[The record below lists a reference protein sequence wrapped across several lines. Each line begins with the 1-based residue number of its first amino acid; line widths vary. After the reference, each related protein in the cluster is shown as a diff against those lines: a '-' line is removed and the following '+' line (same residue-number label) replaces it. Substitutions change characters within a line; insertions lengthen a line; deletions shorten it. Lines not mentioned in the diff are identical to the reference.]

1 MVYLDFTGLNL
12 ARIDTLFSVNYFNK
26 TENPLGGRLPFR
38 EFGLAMGLVCL
49 CPTVETDKVEHDKRK
64 SQIEQIVESW
74 EDLISPSRSPDRS
87 FLRLRYSSSKGDK
100 DIIKDIDL
108 VMFASAVCPIGM

>member
-1 MVYLDFTGLNL
+1 M
-12 ARIDTLFSVNYFNK
+12 AHIDTLFHVNYFNK

-38 EFGLAMGLVCL
+38 EFGLAMGLACF
-49 CPTVETDKVEHDKRK
+49 CPTEETDKKEHDKRK

-74 EDLISPSRSPDRS
+74 EDFILPHSMLESPNRS
-87 FLRLRYSSSKGDK
+87 FLGLRHSSSKGDK

-108 VMFASAVCPIGM
+108 VMYASAVCPIGV